1 MSNIDKIMKIHVLFE
16 KIKLTEIG
24 QDDLVR
30 LRGEMKSEL
39 SPILEISPEKL
50 AIAMYDSNNHNE
62 SGTAV
67 CAVWAECWAK
77 DLKENYEALH
87 SALVRIF
94 DKAFK
99 RAGSSVEVSRD
110 SVKIAVNDQF
120 IQQIANMQAAQKNAS
135 EGEESAPEGE
145 FDYQKLA
152 KHYKAEP
159 PKYTFDRLVVSD
171 DVRTNIEEALAVLT
185 HREKLF
191 KEWGLADIMS
201 PAALLNFYGASGTGK
216 TMGAEAI
223 ASKLEKNIIRATY
236 ADIES
241 KYHGEGPKMLKALFL
256 AAQQQDAV
264 LFIDEAD
271 SMLSAR
277 LSNVSEGSEQAINS
291 MRSQLLISLENFDGV
306 VIFATNLIENY
317 DKAFLTRLLCVE
329 FKRPSAEERRKIWN
343 NHLYPVGDS
352 KLNIPLGND
361 LDLDAVAEKYDFCG
375 RDIRNA
381 VKAACIHAVIEGRDV
396 VENADL
402 IYACDKTVRGLMD
415 LEISTEK
422 NKMKVRN
429 LSPEEEEAQLKKIVD
444 FYKEKYNIGTNV
456 DEAAEMPSKD
466 DIAEDEAVEESAA
479 ETGNDNG

>member
-1 MSNIDKIMKIHVLFE
+1 MRNIDETMKIHILFE
-16 KIKLTEIG
+16 KIRLTEIG
-24 QDDLVR
+24 QEDLVR
-30 LRGEMKSEL
+30 LRGQIKCKL
-39 SPILEISPEKL
+39 SPMFEISPEKL
-50 AIAMYDSNNHNE
+50 TIAMYDSSNPNE

-67 CAVWAECWAK
+67 YVVWAERWTK
-77 DLKENYEALH
+77 DLREHYEALH
-87 SALVRIF
+87 TTLVHIF

-99 RAGSSVEVSRD
+99 KAGSAVEISRS
-110 SVKIAVNDQF
+110 SVKIAVNDQL
-120 IQQIANMQAAQKNAS
+120 IQQITNMQATQKNAL
-135 EGEESAPEGE
+135 EEEKTAPEEE

-159 PKYTFDRLVVSD
+159 PKYIFDRLVVSD
-171 DVRTNIEEALAVLT
+171 DVRTNIEEALAVLI

-191 KEWGLADIMS
+191 NEWGLANIMS
-201 PAALLNFYGASGTGK
+201 PAVLLNFYGASGTGK

-223 ASKLEKNIIRATY
+223 ASKLGKNIIRATY

-241 KYHGEGPKMLKALFL
+241 KYHGEGPKMLKALFF

-291 MRSQLLISLENFDGV
+291 MRSQLLISLENFDGI

-329 FKRPSAEERRKIWN
+329 FKRPSAKERRKIWN
-343 NHLYPVGDS
+343 NHLYSVGGS
-352 KLNIPLGND
+352 KLNIPLAKDID
-361 LDLDAVAEKYDFCG
+361 LEVVAEKYDFCG

-381 VKAACIHAVIEGRDV
+381 VKAACIHTVIDGRDV

-402 IYACDKTVRGLMD
+402 IYACDKTVRGLID
-415 LEISTEK
+415 LEISMEK
-422 NKMKVRN
+422 SKMKVRN
-429 LSPEEEEAQLKKIVD
+429 LSPEEEETQLNKVVN
-444 FYKEKYNIGTNV
+444 FYKEKYNIGSNSDKGADV
-456 DEAAEMPSKD
+456 LPEKDVAEGGT
-466 DIAEDEAVEESAA
+466 EESIS
-479 ETGNDNG
+479 GIMDDN